1 MTDSA
6 FDVLSPQ
13 MKVMKCKGGI
23 VISFLA
29 ESSGK
34 FCILFTH
41 RIRNEQ
47 KGSLS
52 FEQPASLLAHLAD
65 SLFVTLESTIY
76 TDEDAQQQEWFSSQE
91 DALIAVR
98 EMWN

>member
-6 FDVLSPQ
+6 FDILSPQ
-13 MKVMKCKGGI
+13 MKVVKCKGGI
-23 VISFLA
+23 IISFLA

-41 RIRNEQ
+41 RILDEQ
-47 KGSLS
+47 RDSLS

-65 SLFVTLESTIY
+65 CLFVTLESAFY
-76 TDEDAQQQEWFSSQE
+76 PDENTQQQEWFSTQE

-98 EMWN
+98 KAWE